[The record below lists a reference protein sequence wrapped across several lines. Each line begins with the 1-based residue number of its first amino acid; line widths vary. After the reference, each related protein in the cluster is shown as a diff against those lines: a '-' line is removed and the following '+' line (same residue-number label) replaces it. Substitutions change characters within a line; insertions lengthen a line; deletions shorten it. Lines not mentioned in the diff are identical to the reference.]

1 MKSFLLQQLARLI
14 LPFAILLGLA
24 LLLKGHDE
32 PGGGFVAGLSLAA
45 AGILCVTA
53 YGTRRFH
60 EIFPVEPDRVASFQY
75 TAIDVDRKFEQ
86 DVRMA
91 NNEMGL
97 DFKLEFRVVGES
109 FEACFV
115 GLDRFVKLPGK
126 PERTQKCVPG
136 FSLIRGDLNRLP

>member
-60 EIFPVEPDRVASFQY
+60 EIVPVEPDRVALAGGVVLLVSLALPLLLGDAGLTHRHGTLDVGRLSWKWQ
-75 TAIDVDRKFEQ
+75 TALLFEIG
-86 DVRMA
+86 VVMTVGG
-91 NNEMGL
+91 GL
-97 DFKLEFRVVGES
+97 AAAAL
-109 FEACFV
+109 
-115 GLDRFVKLPGK
+115 GLWQTPTRRQ
-126 PERTQKCVPG
+126 EEEE
-136 FSLIRGDLNRLP
+136 